1 MARNRMTLLKIVQL
15 TLDALGST
23 PVNSIS
29 DSVEATQIA
38 EEARVTY
45 YDLMDRDEWPHLI
58 GTIQLESVSDSNRPN
73 YLKIPQD
80 VTRIHDVRYEAT
92 QLGDPSTTDR
102 QIEYLTPKGF
112 LNLVQKSRGSN
123 QDNVIQ
129 VTDFGGFDY
138 YVIDDTPPMYWTS
151 FDDEHVVFDSYDSA
165 QEVTMSGS
173 KSTIRAKILSDWTTA
188 DGFIPDMPDNM
199 FGTFLAEVRA
209 SAHMFLKQ
217 TPSPKDEQRA
227 RRGIAKLRRQAAKV
241 SEYDGRARYGRKRYR
256 TYGSQDGVR
265 GSINAALWP

>member
-1 MARNRMTLLKIVQL
+1 MTLLKIVQL

-23 PVNSIS
+23 QVNSIS
-29 DSVEATQIA
+29 GSIEATQIA

-45 YDLMDRDEWPHLI
+45 YDLMDRDEWPHLL
-58 GTIQLESVSDSNRPN
+58 GTIQLESVGDATRPN
-73 YLKIPQD
+73 YLKIPED
-80 VTRIHDVRYEAT
+80 VSRIHDVRYEAT
-92 QLGDPSTTDR
+92 QTGDPAVTTR
-102 QIEYLTPKGF
+102 QIRYMTPKEF

-123 QDNVIQ
+123 QSNVIQ

-138 YVIDDTPPMYWTS
+138 YVVNDAPPMFWTS
-151 FDDEHVVFDSYDSA
+151 FDDEHVVFDSYDSD
-165 QEVTMSGS
+165 QESTMSGS
-173 KSTIRAKILSDWTTA
+173 KSTIRAKIISDWSTT

-209 SAHMFLKQ
+209 SAYMFLKQ
-217 TPSPKDEQRA
+217 MPSMKDEQRA

-241 SEYDGRARYGRKRYR
+241 SENDGRARYGRKRFR
-256 TYGSQDGVR
+256 VYGSQDGVR